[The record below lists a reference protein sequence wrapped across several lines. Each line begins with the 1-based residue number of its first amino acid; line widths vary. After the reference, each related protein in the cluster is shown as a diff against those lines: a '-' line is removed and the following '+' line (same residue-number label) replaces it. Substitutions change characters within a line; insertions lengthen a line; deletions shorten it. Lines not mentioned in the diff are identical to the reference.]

1 MKAQLHFRRSVVARL
16 RSYDHGPP
24 WADGAVVGLRLAGW
38 LAVTGLASAG
48 IVALAAF
55 ALGSFSLPQ
64 TMLQLSNLA
73 GRYVAADGSRQ
84 GQFNRIVEWGFWGS
98 FLTIAFF
105 RRASFA
111 AAFDTGLNGESRV
124 FGAALNEESQ

>member
-1 MKAQLHFRRSVVARL
+1 MKAQLS
-16 RSYDHGPP
+16 GPA
-24 WADGAVVGLRLAGW
+24 WADGAVVGLRLLGW

-64 TMLQLSNLA
+64 TMLQLANLT

-84 GQFNRIVEWGFWGS
+84 DQFNRIVEWGFWGS

-105 RRASFA
+105 RRASLA
-111 AAFDTGLNGESRV
+111 RVFDTAPERESRV
-124 FGAALNEESQ
+124 FGAALKEESQ